1 MRLSPLTR
9 LFLMGAVLLFFNL
22 ALFYLLGMGQL
33 KTVLAAGGWME
44 RPEGAA
50 LFSELKASA
59 LWVLGGVGSVGLV
72 LAWLTALAWTPE
84 DESRLTE
91 NDWRQFEEARAQR
104 PSTATTSPREIYIP
118 GRNFSEMLGRIGD
131 QDSLLLTVINS
142 MNEGVLLLNEAGR
155 IVLLNPSARRI
166 LDVTE
171 DAALGRHYLEVIRHA
186 GLADLIGQSK
196 DGQTVAQGELELL
209 GPEDRTFSVN
219 VGAVRDSSERV
230 LGQIMVF
237 ADISA
242 LKRLMKMRSDFAA
255 NVSHELKTPLTAILG
270 YVETLQAGAIDD
282 KKIRGQFLEKI
293 SSQSRR
299 LHDLIEDVLELSR
312 IESGRNLE
320 TFETVQLKESVGAAV
335 EVLSANA
342 QAKRIRIVDLVPEG
356 FAVKAQSDG
365 LQRIFVNL
373 LDNAV
378 KYSPEDTTVTIS
390 SETAEDGW
398 TVVRFA
404 DEGYGIPT
412 QHLSRIFER
421 FYRAEMSRS
430 RSAGGTGLGLAIV
443 KHLAERFGG
452 TLSVESAEGKGSTF
466 TVTLPAA
473 V

>member
-1 MRLSPLTR
+1 
-9 LFLMGAVLLFFNL
+9 
-22 ALFYLLGMGQL
+22 
-33 KTVLAAGGWME
+33 
-44 RPEGAA
+44 
-50 LFSELKASA
+50 
-59 LWVLGGVGSVGLV
+59 
-72 LAWLTALAWTPE
+72 
-84 DESRLTE
+84 
-91 NDWRQFEEARAQR
+91 
-104 PSTATTSPREIYIP
+104 
-118 GRNFSEMLGRIGD
+118 
-131 QDSLLLTVINS
+131 
-142 MNEGVLLLNEAGR
+142 LNEAGR

-219 VGAVRDSSERV
+219 VGAVRDASEHV

-312 IESGRNLE
+312 IESGRKLE
-320 TFETVQLKESVGAAV
+320 TFEKVRLKESIGAAV
-335 EVLSANA
+335 EVLKTNA
-342 QAKRIRIVDLVPEG
+342 QAKRIRIVDSVPES

-378 KYSPEDTTVTIS
+378 KYSPEDTAITLS
-390 SETAEDGW
+390 SEATEDGW
-398 TVVRFA
+398 TVVRVA

-412 QHLSRIFER
+412 QHLSRVFER

-452 TLSVESAEGKGSTF
+452 TVSVESAEGKGSVF
-466 TVTLPAA
+466 TVVLPTA
-473 V
+473 

>member
-1 MRLSPLTR
+1 
-9 LFLMGAVLLFFNL
+9 MGVVLLSFNL

-33 KTVLAAGGWME
+33 KTVFAAGGWME
-44 RPEGAA
+44 RPDGAA
-50 LFSELKASA
+50 LFSEFKESL
-59 LWVLGGVGSVGLV
+59 LWVLGWVGSIGLV
-72 LAWLTALAWTPE
+72 LAWLAARTWTPE

-91 NDWRQFEEARAQR
+91 NDWRQFEEARAER
-104 PSTATTSPREIYIP
+104 PSTATTSPKEIYIP

-131 QDSLLLTVINS
+131 QDSLLLTMINS

-219 VGAVRDSSERV
+219 VGAVRDASEHV

-312 IESGRNLE
+312 IESGRKLE
-320 TFETVQLKESVGAAV
+320 TFEKVRLKESIGAAV
-335 EVLSANA
+335 EVLRANA
-342 QAKRIRIVDLVPEG
+342 QAKRIRIVDSIPEN

-378 KYSPEDTTVTIS
+378 KYSPEDTAITLS
-390 SETAEDGW
+390 SETTEDGW
-398 TVVRFA
+398 TVVRVA

-412 QHLSRIFER
+412 QHLSRVFER

-452 TLSVESAEGKGSTF
+452 TVSVESTEGKGSVF
-466 TVTLPAA
+466 TVVLPTA
-473 V
+473 